1 MQFTNAIGFR
11 GKFYALTLQ
20 GTLAVIEEVDSHLK
34 ITSLGTKGAIH
45 SVSSK
50 HFREYLVELDGEILL
65 IFLISKKSINVV
77 DDVKIFQ
84 LDLVR
89 FSWTNM
95 ESLGDQ
101 TLFVGNSVVCL
112 SLQAR
117 WDARETVYIF
127 TSAITQFMVGGCT
140 I

>member
-1 MQFTNAIGFR
+1 M
-11 GKFYALTLQ
+11 
-20 GTLAVIEEVDSHLK
+20 
-34 ITSLGTKGAIH
+34 
-45 SVSSK
+45 
-50 HFREYLVELDGEILL
+50 ELDGEILL

-89 FSWTNM
+89 FSWTKM

-101 TLFVGNSVVCL
+101 TSFVGNSVVCL

>member
-1 MQFTNAIGFR
+1 M
-11 GKFYALTLQ
+11 
-20 GTLAVIEEVDSHLK
+20 
-34 ITSLGTKGAIH
+34 
-45 SVSSK
+45 
-50 HFREYLVELDGEILL
+50 ELDGEILL

-112 SLQAR
+112 SLQER